1 MLAKGEGPPFAF
13 SFTLLIYWQYN
24 QAMRPDCATALSATW
39 NKNSTISIWGMPMKS
54 INKIFAMLCSVAML
68 CVATGSVAKEDLE
81 TQAALTQFQAAAQT
95 QPFFHTAYGYAVFPS
110 VGKGG
115 FWVGGAYGSGTVF
128 KNGQITGH
136 AKLYQVSFGLQ
147 FGGQSYSEIVFFQ
160 DKRAY
165 DRFMSGNFELDASA
179 SAVALTEGAQANAGT
194 SGFRASAGD
203 NYVDADYTNGV
214 AVFTVAKGGMMVEA
228 AIAGQKFSVEPVNN
242 PSAAQPAQLPEPVQ
256 LPETQPTTVV
266 VETVEPL
273 S

>member
-1 MLAKGEGPPFAF
+1 
-13 SFTLLIYWQYN
+13 
-24 QAMRPDCATALSATW
+24 
-39 NKNSTISIWGMPMKS
+39 MKS
-54 INKIFAMLCSVAML
+54 INKLFAILCSVAML

-81 TQAALTQFQAAAQT
+81 TQAALTQFQAASQT

-128 KNGQITGH
+128 KDGQITGH

-203 NYVDADYTNGV
+203 KYVDADYTNGV

-228 AIAGQKFSVEPVNN
+228 AIAGQKFSVDPVNHQ
-242 PSAAQPAQLPEPVQ
+242 SAAQPTQLPEPVQ

>member
-1 MLAKGEGPPFAF
+1 
-13 SFTLLIYWQYN
+13 
-24 QAMRPDCATALSATW
+24 
-39 NKNSTISIWGMPMKS
+39 MKS
-54 INKIFAMLCSVAML
+54 INKLFAMLCSVAML

-81 TQAALTQFQAAAQT
+81 TQAALTQFQAASQT

-128 KNGQITGH
+128 KDGQITAH

-203 NYVDADYTNGV
+203 KYVDADYTNGV

-228 AIAGQKFSVEPVNN
+228 AIAGQKFSVEPVQGASQ
-242 PSAAQPAQLPEPVQ
+242 PSTAVPAQLPEPTE
-256 LPETQPTTVV
+256 PAPTAVV
-266 VETVEPL
+266 VETIEPL
-273 S
+273 N